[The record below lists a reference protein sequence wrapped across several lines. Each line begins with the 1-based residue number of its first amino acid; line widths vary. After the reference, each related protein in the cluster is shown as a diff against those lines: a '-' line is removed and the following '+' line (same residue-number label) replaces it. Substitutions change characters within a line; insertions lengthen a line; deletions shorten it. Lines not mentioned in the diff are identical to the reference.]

1 MQNSLFQ
8 EGMVWKAVGYKRLSN
23 DDKDKEVSNSII
35 NQEKIIKKF
44 AERDPLIHLVG
55 FYCDDGFTGT
65 NFNRPSFIEMMQDIE
80 NGKANCIIVKDL
92 SRLGR
97 EHIEVCNLIEHVLP
111 TKGIRFIAIKENID
125 NYKYPARMQGFE
137 IPLLSVV
144 HESYAID
151 ASKKTRANLK
161 AKRAAGQFVTS
172 YVPYG
177 YMKNPEDK
185 NQLVIDYE
193 VSSNV
198 EQIFNLFLEGNSIA
212 DIYRMM
218 NQAKI
223 LCPMAY
229 FVKKGRRKT
238 EGEVSPLWTHAN
250 VRRILSCETYTGDL
264 VQGKT
269 TSYSHKVKERIA
281 LPREKW
287 DITKAAHEP
296 IITHKMFADVQQL
309 LQARSRPKKSKVEP
323 SVLSGFMVCADC
335 GKKMVRNS
343 QVKGGREYMKFCC
356 ATSKKYGQ
364 EVCKS
369 HYVDEEVVI
378 EVVLFCINN
387 HINTLEDTD
396 KIMNKLDTKQRTE
409 RTIAFLEKKKRQRN
423 KDLSEYETLAC
434 ELYKDYKSGLFARN
448 EYQDMK
454 AAFERAKEDALNEID
469 ALTSQILEVDKL
481 HNQYS
486 QYAKDFLKY
495 KSVKTLTRSM
505 VVSMIDKILIH
516 NERNIEIIFKYQNV
530 YEKMQAIFDSEGKN

>member
-8 EGMVWKAVGYKRLSN
+8 EGTAWKAVGYKRLSA

-35 NQEKIIKKF
+35 NQEKIIGKF

-65 NFNRPSFIEMMQDIE
+65 NFNRPSFTEMMQDID

-97 EHIEVCNLIEHVLP
+97 EHIEVCNLIEHVFP

-125 NYKYPARMQGFE
+125 SYKYPARMQGFE

-151 ASKKTRANLK
+151 TSKKTRANLK
-161 AKRAAGQFVTS
+161 AKRAAGQYVTA

-177 YMKNPEDK
+177 YLRSPENK
-185 NQLVIDYE
+185 SQIIIDYE
-193 VSSNV
+193 VSGNV
-198 EQIFNLFLEGNSIA
+198 EQVYKLFLAGKSISA
-212 DIYRMM
+212 ICRLL
-218 NQAKI
+218 NEAKI
-223 LCPMAY
+223 ICPIAY
-229 FVKKGRRKT
+229 FVTKGRRKAKD
-238 EGEVSPLWTHAN
+238 EVPTQWKFAA
-250 VRRILSCETYTGDL
+250 VRKILTCETYTGDL

-269 TSYSHKVKERIA
+269 TSYSHKVKERIP
-281 LPREKW
+281 LPKEKW

-296 IITHKMFADVQQL
+296 IITHKMFEDVQQL

-387 HINTLEDTD
+387 HISTLEDTD
-396 KIMNKLDTKQRTE
+396 RVMNKLDTRQRTE

-434 ELYKDYKSGLFARN
+434 ELYKDYKSGLFARS

-454 AAFERAKEDALNEID
+454 ATFERAKEDALNEIE
-469 ALTSQILEVDKL
+469 ALTNQIMEVDKL

-516 NERNIEIIFKYQNV
+516 NERNIEVIFKYHNV
-530 YEKMQAIFDSEGKN
+530 YEKMKEVFN